1 MPGLSSKI
9 AKLTMK
15 IASEKNRVTR
25 IPSVKKCAMALK
37 AIGRQQTI
45 TGIAQEFNCS
55 RTTVH
60 EQKNR
65 ALEAAADAFD
75 EADDKALLTLSV
87 TKPLL
92 HKMVV
97 ALF

>member
-1 MPGLSSKI
+1 
-9 AKLTMK
+9 MK

-45 TGIAQEFNCS
+45 TDIAQEFNCS